1 MRRLILLLA
10 LAIAAAACTPVQW
23 ARQDTPPEQLG
34 QDLGQCRQDAWREAQ
49 WRSQLFI
56 NRTVGATT
64 VVNAQGQTIVVPLSP
79 FGDPFGD
86 AHADESRLT
95 ASCMRARGYELVRV
109 KRES

>member
-1 MRRLILLLA
+1 MRRLILLFP

-49 WRSQLFI
+49 WRSQLFM

-86 AHADESRLT
+86 AYADESRLT
-95 ASCMRARGYELVRV
+95 ALCMRARGYELVRV
-109 KRES
+109 KPES

>member
-1 MRRLILLLA
+1 MCRLILLLP

-23 ARQDTPPEQLG
+23 ARQDTPPERLG

-49 WRSQLFI
+49 WRSQLFM
-56 NRTVGATT
+56 NRSVGVST
-64 VVNAQGQTIVVPLSP
+64 VVNAQGQAIVVPLSP

-86 AHADESRLT
+86 AYADESRLT

-109 KRES
+109 KPES